1 MDLPID
7 TTRLRTV
14 ALESPAGLR
23 LSVLN
28 IGAAIH
34 RLDVPVAGVQRN
46 VVLTYADI
54 GAYASDPY
62 FVGATVGPFANRIRD
77 ARFAL
82 DGETF
87 RVEANEPAT
96 GHCLHG
102 GSDGLHRQLFELRHD
117 AGTASVHCRCELHD
131 GVGGFPGNRVVEVVY
146 RWLDDWALAIDFTAS
161 TDRDTVVSL
170 ANHAYFNLGGPIDDH
185 VLRIDADA
193 YTPTHSSGVPTGE
206 IRSVVGTRFDFRAAK
221 RVAGARFDHN
231 FVLSGGGNQPRLVAE
246 LTGGDEALRLQLHTT
261 QPGLQLY
268 TGDGLGRPFAPRAG
282 ICLEAQ
288 GFPDAP
294 NQPQFPSARLAAGAT
309 CRQRTICAF
318 EARPVSR

>member
-7 TTRLRTV
+7 TTRLQTM

-34 RLDVPVAGVQRN
+34 RLDVPVAGAQRN

-54 GAYASDPY
+54 GAYASDRY
-62 FVGATVGPFANRIRD
+62 FVGATVGPYANRIRD

-82 DGETF
+82 AGRTF
-87 RVEANEPAT
+87 LVEANEPST

-102 GSDGLHRQLFELRHD
+102 GSDGLHRQLFELQVD
-117 AGTASVHCRCELHD
+117 AGAAAVRCRCQLHD
-131 GVGGFPGNRVVEVVY
+131 GVGGFPGNRAVEVIY
-146 RWLDDWALAIDFTAS
+146 QWLDGWSLAIDFTVS

-170 ANHAYFNLGGPIDDH
+170 ANHAYFNLGGPVDDH
-185 VLRIDADA
+185 VLRIDAEA
-193 YTPTHSSGVPTGE
+193 YTPTHASNVPTGE
-206 IRSVVGTRFDFRAAK
+206 IRSVAATGFDFRKPKRIAA
-221 RVAGARFDHN
+221 ARFDHN
-231 FVLSGGGNQPRLVAE
+231 FVLSGSGSEPRLVAE
-246 LTGGDEALRLQLHTT
+246 LAGGDGALRLQLHTT

-268 TGDGLGRPFAPRAG
+268 TGDGLGRPFGPRAG

-294 NQPQFPSARLAAGAT
+294 NQPQFPSATLAAGAT
-309 CRQRTICAF
+309 YRQRTIYAF
-318 EARPVSR
+318 GS